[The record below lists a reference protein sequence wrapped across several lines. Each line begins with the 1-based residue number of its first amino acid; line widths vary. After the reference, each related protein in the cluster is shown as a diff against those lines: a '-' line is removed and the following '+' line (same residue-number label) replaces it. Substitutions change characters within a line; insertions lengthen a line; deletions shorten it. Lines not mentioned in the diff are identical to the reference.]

1 MCNFSFFLQNHELK
15 LKIVAMEANGVINC
29 PPEHNTLQKTNK
41 DLQEKVRAMSQVLS
55 EYMTQSA
62 SLNMKALLVR
72 KLTFYLCVKC
82 IIIVLNCRLK
92 LDEIL

>member
-1 MCNFSFFLQNHELK
+1 
-15 LKIVAMEANGVINC
+15 MEANGVINC
-29 PPEHNTLQKTNK
+29 PPEHNALQKTNK

-72 KLTFYLCVKC
+72 K
-82 IIIVLNCRLK
+82 
-92 LDEIL
+92 